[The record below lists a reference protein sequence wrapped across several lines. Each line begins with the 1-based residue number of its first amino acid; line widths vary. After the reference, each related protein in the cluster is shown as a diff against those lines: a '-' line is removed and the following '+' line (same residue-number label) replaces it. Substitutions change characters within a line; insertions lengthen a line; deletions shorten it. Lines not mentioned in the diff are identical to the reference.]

1 MVMLTTARLTGCQ
14 ELRVSLWV
22 HRHTKPL
29 MEQTLVLL
37 LFKTRRHFQ
46 VFKTMCITCVGHYEA
61 LVRDPGGVTAKGM
74 GGASD
79 GLTEKLSKDA
89 LEGRYLVSRGKF
101 WHLVQ

>member
-1 MVMLTTARLTGCQ
+1 MLTTARLTGCQ
-14 ELRVSLWV
+14 ELGVSLWV
-22 HRHTKPL
+22 HRHTKP
-29 MEQTLVLL
+29 